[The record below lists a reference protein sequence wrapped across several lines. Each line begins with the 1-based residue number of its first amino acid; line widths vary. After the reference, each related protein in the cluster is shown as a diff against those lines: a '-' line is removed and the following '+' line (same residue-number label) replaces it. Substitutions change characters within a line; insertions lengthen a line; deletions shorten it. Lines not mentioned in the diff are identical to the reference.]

1 MAMGRFERR
10 TEPLLPPRAFY
21 LRVARSAAVSGAVIG
36 TALSIGVGGYH
47 FLAGLP
53 WIDAV
58 VNASMILAG
67 MGPVDALNGA
77 PAKLFASAY
86 ALFSGVVFL
95 GVAGVIFAPFYHRLI
110 HHFHLQIDG
119 ADDEPAPARKH
130 SGRE

>member
-1 MAMGRFERR
+1 MDRFERR

-21 LRVARSAAVSGAVIG
+21 LRVLRSAAVSAAVIG

-47 FLAGLP
+47 FIAGLP
-53 WIDAV
+53 WIDALL
-58 VNASMILAG
+58 NASMILAG

-77 PAKLFASAY
+77 ASKLFASAY

-119 ADDEPAPARKH
+119 ADDEQAAAPKR
-130 SGRE
+130 SRRR